1 MLKTVKGIYRNG
13 KIELNEV
20 PENIAEQTPVIIT
33 FITETNSTDSEN
45 PITTYHDLDF
55 LAGTW
60 TADDET
66 EFLSNT
72 NDFNKI
78 DKNLWQ

>member
-1 MLKTVKGIYRNG
+1 MLKTVKGIYLNG

-20 PENIAEQTPVIIT
+20 PNNIPEQTPVIIT
-33 FITETNSTDSEN
+33 FIMESNLEN
-45 PITTYHDLDF
+45 LENQITTYHDLDF

-60 TADDET
+60 TEDDEI

>member
-1 MLKTVKGIYRNG
+1 MLKTVKGIYLNG

-20 PENIAEQTPVIIT
+20 PENIPAQTPVIIT
-33 FITETNSTDSEN
+33 FITESNLEN
-45 PITTYHDLDF
+45 LDNQITTYHDLDF

-60 TADDET
+60 TEDDET

-78 DKNLWQ
+78 DQNLWQ